1 MTATVWTE
9 DRVSRLRR
17 LWRDGWTA
25 ARIAAEFGPS
35 ISRSAVL
42 GKVHRLGLSA
52 DRPRRSGR
60 RQEMGCPAAEAAP
73 AARRPG
79 ETLSDGS
86 GSSKL
91 RSRPEAGLS
100 PRPPQTADLPSGGLG
115 LLDLRRGQCRWPYG
129 PDRGV
134 TTFCGRPVSRGA
146 YCRGHAGVGYSTLG
160 KTQPSLLA
168 LAGLESDGLLDF
180 QRHLALGSTPEDA

>member
-1 MTATVWTE
+1 MNATVWTE
-9 DRVSRLRR
+9 DRVTRLRR

-60 RQEMGCPAAEAAP
+60 RQAVGSPTAEVAT

-79 ETLSDGS
+79 EALAAGS
-86 GSSKL
+86 GGSKPP
-91 RSRPEAGLS
+91 SRPEAAPPPRS
-100 PRPPQTADLPSGGLG
+100 PQPADLPSGGLG
-115 LLDLRRGQCRWPYG
+115 LLELRRGQCRWPYG

-168 LAGLESDGLLDF
+168 LAGLD
-180 QRHLALGSTPEDA
+180 

>member
-9 DRVSRLRR
+9 DRVTRLRR

-52 DRPRRSGR
+52 SR
-60 RQEMGCPAAEAAP
+60 RQAMGCPAAEATP
-73 AARRPG
+73 AAGRPG
-79 ETLSDGS
+79 ETLAAGS
-86 GSSKL
+86 GGSKPP
-91 RSRPEAGLS
+91 SRPEAASS
-100 PRPPQTADLPSGGLG
+100 PRPAPAADLPSGGLG

-168 LAGLESDGLLDF
+168 LAGLEGDDLLDF
-180 QRHLALGSTPEDA
+180 RRHLALGSTPEDA

>member
-9 DRVSRLRR
+9 ERVNRLRR

-60 RQEMGCPAAEAAP
+60 RQAVGCPATEMAA
-73 AARRPG
+73 AAGRPG
-79 ETLSDGS
+79 EALAPGS
-86 GSSKL
+86 GGSKL
-91 RSRPEAGLS
+91 RSRPEAAS
-100 PRPPQTADLPSGGLG
+100 PPRPAQAADLPSGGLG
-115 LLDLRRGQCRWPYG
+115 FLDLRRGQCRWPYG

-146 YCRGHAGVGYSTLG
+146 YCCGHAAVGYSTLG

-168 LAGLESDGLLDF
+168 LAGLD
-180 QRHLALGSTPEDA
+180 

>member
-1 MTATVWTE
+1 MTATIWTE
-9 DRVSRLRR
+9 DRVTRLRR

-60 RQEMGCPAAEAAP
+60 RQAMGCSAAEMGAAAG
-73 AARRPG
+73 RPG
-79 ETLSDGS
+79 EVSAAGS
-86 GSSKL
+86 GGPKL
-91 RSRPEAGLS
+91 RSPPEAASS
-100 PRPPQTADLPSGGLG
+100 PRPAQAADLPSGGLG
-115 LLDLRRGQCRWPYG
+115 LLDLRQGQCRWPYG

-146 YCRGHAGVGYSTLG
+146 YCRGHAGVGYITLG

-168 LAGLESDGLLDF
+168 LAGLD
-180 QRHLALGSTPEDA
+180 